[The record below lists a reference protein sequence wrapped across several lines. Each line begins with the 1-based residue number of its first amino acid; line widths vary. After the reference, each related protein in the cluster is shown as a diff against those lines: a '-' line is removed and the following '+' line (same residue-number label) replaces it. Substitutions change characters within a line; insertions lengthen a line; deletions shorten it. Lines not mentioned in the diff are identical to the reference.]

1 MNQRPAPRFNQ
12 AVTLQPDQFERLRD
26 LLARYGGIYL
36 DRTSERVLTL
46 GVGQRLAA
54 RSMTLESYLLHLTT
68 TAGRSEIQQLVEL
81 ILNHETI
88 FFRNL
93 SHMKALRQVVL
104 PQLQRQKP
112 PGEPLRIWSA
122 GCSTG
127 EEPYSLAIMA
137 LESLGQPLPRPV
149 QVWATDLSTA
159 ALTRAQRATYRG
171 RTLTNIDTD
180 LYRPYFERVS
190 DGWHVRDHVRALVDF
205 EQLNLLEPFPPQAKG
220 VDIIFCQNVTIYFQ
234 LETFRN
240 LVARFY
246 EALPEGGLL
255 FLGFSETLW
264 NVFDKFRLRE
274 IMGAFVYV
282 KEPEARR
289 AVSSR
294 PAAPPP
300 VEKLTP
306 PPPHAATQRG
316 LRPLHVRSEQPPA
329 ASPRS
334 LRRTPTTPLDRSGR
348 PQPARTPN
356 DASVESEA
364 IQRGRALLDAGQAAE
379 ALDLLYQLPLNG
391 PHAPH
396 ALALI
401 ARAHAN
407 RGHADLALAEARRA
421 LELDTLT
428 LEAYLLL
435 GILYAQQGQLHE
447 ATQHLERARYLDP
460 DAALIS
466 YHLAETYRQLQ
477 RHSLALREYRNTLR
491 KLAAYPPDTILD
503 GVAIGWLR
511 TTCERYLEVL
521 GNGAG

>member
-1 MNQRPAPRFNQ
+1 
-12 AVTLQPDQFERLRD
+12 
-26 LLARYGGIYL
+26 
-36 DRTSERVLTL
+36 
-46 GVGQRLAA
+46 
-54 RSMTLESYLLHLTT
+54 
-68 TAGRSEIQQLVEL
+68 
-81 ILNHETI
+81 
-88 FFRNL
+88 
-93 SHMKALRQVVL
+93 
-104 PQLQRQKP
+104 
-112 PGEPLRIWSA
+112 
-122 GCSTG
+122 
-127 EEPYSLAIMA
+127 
-137 LESLGQPLPRPV
+137 
-149 QVWATDLSTA
+149 
-159 ALTRAQRATYRG
+159 
-171 RTLTNIDTD
+171 
-180 LYRPYFERVS
+180 
-190 DGWHVRDHVRALVDF
+190 
-205 EQLNLLEPFPPQAKG
+205 

-234 LETFRN
+234 IETFRN

-289 AVSSR
+289 AVSSQ
-294 PAAPPP
+294 PAVPPP
-300 VEKLTP
+300 IEKLTP
-306 PPPHAATQRG
+306 PPPRTATGRG
-316 LRPLHVRSEQPPA
+316 LRPLGLRSEPPA
-329 ASPRS
+329 GPPRN
-334 LRRTPTTPLDRSGR
+334 LRRAPTTPLARSGR
-348 PQPARTPN
+348 PEPASTPS
-356 DASVESEA
+356 DTSVESEA

-396 ALALI
+396 VLALI

-435 GILYAQQGQLHE
+435 GILYAQQGQHHE

-477 RHSLALREYRNTLR
+477 RNSLALREYRNTLR
-491 KLAAYPPDTILD
+491 KLSAYPPDTILD

-511 TTCERYLEVL
+511 ATCERYLELL

>member
-1 MNQRPAPRFNQ
+1 MNQTPSRQ
-12 AVTLQPDQFERLRD
+12 TITLQPDQFERLRD
-26 LLARYGGIYL
+26 LLARYGGVYL

-46 GVGQRLAA
+46 GVSQRLAA
-54 RSMTLESYLLHLTT
+54 RALTLDTYLAQLGTP
-68 TAGRSEIQQLVEL
+68 AGRSEMQQLIEL

-93 SHMKALRQVVL
+93 SHMKALREVVL
-104 PQLQRQKP
+104 PQLQRQKAS
-112 PGEPLRIWSA
+112 GEPLRIWSA

-127 EEPYSLAIMA
+127 EEPYSLAIAA
-137 LESLGQPLPRPV
+137 LESLGHPLPRPV
-149 QVWATDLSTA
+149 QVWATDLSSM
-159 ALTRAQRATYRG
+159 ALAKAQRGMYRG
-171 RTLTNIDTD
+171 RTLTNIDTA
-180 LYRPYFERVS
+180 LYRTYFERAS
-190 DGWHVRDHVRALVDF
+190 EGWRVREQVRALVTF

-234 LETFRN
+234 LATFRD

-246 EALPEGGLL
+246 DVLPEGGLL

-289 AVSSR
+289 AVSTR
-294 PAAPPP
+294 PA
-300 VEKLTP
+300 TP
-306 PPPHAATQRG
+306 PPIATMTVPPPRTAAAQRG
-316 LRPLHVRSEQPPA
+316 LRPLRLRSGTPAPPTNDNK
-329 ASPRS
+329 
-334 LRRTPTTPLDRSGR
+334 RRAPTTPLSRSGGF
-348 PQPARTPN
+348 PPASTP
-356 DASVESEA
+356 DATSPEREA
-364 IQRGRALLDAGQAAE
+364 IQRGRALLDAGQATE

-407 RGHADLALAEARRA
+407 RGHADQALVEARRA

-435 GILYAQQGQLHE
+435 GILYAQQGQLQE

-477 RHSLALREYRNTLR
+477 RHDLALREYRNTLR
-491 KLAAYPPDTILD
+491 KLAAYPPDTVLD
-503 GVAIGWLR
+503 GVAIGWLQA
-511 TTCERYLEVL
+511 TCNRYLDVL
-521 GNGAG
+521 GNKDG

>member
-1 MNQRPAPRFNQ
+1 MNQRPAPRPN
-12 AVTLQPDQFERLRD
+12 AITLQPAQFERLRD

-36 DRTSERVLTL
+36 DRTSERVLSL
-46 GVGQRLAA
+46 GIGQRMAA
-54 RSMTLESYLLHLTT
+54 RNMALDSYMLHLATS
-68 TAGRSEIQQLVEL
+68 AGRVEMQQLIEL

-88 FFRNL
+88 FFRNMA
-93 SHMKALRQVVL
+93 HMKALRQVVL
-104 PQLQRQKP
+104 PQIQRQKP

-137 LESLGQPLPRPV
+137 LESLGHPLSRPV
-149 QVWATDLSTA
+149 QVWATDLSTT
-159 ALTRAQRATYRG
+159 ALARAQQGTYRG
-171 RTLTNIDTD
+171 RTLTNIDTA
-180 LYRPYFERVS
+180 LYRPYFERVNE
-190 DGWHVRDHVRALVDF
+190 GWRVREHVRALVNF
-205 EQLNLLEPFPPQAKG
+205 EQLNLLEPFPAQARG

-234 LETFRN
+234 IETFRN

-289 AVSSR
+289 AVSSQ
-294 PAAPPP
+294 PAVPPP
-300 VEKLTP
+300 IEKLKP
-306 PPPHAATQRG
+306 PPPRTATGRG
-316 LRPLHVRSEQPPA
+316 LRPLGLRSEPPA
-329 ASPRS
+329 GPPRN
-334 LRRTPTTPLDRSGR
+334 LRRAPTTPLARSGR
-348 PQPARTPN
+348 PEPASTPS
-356 DASVESEA
+356 DTSVESEA

-396 ALALI
+396 VLALI

-477 RHSLALREYRNTLR
+477 RNSLALREYRNTLR
-491 KLAAYPPDTILD
+491 KLSTYPPDTILD

-511 TTCERYLEVL
+511 TTCERYLELL